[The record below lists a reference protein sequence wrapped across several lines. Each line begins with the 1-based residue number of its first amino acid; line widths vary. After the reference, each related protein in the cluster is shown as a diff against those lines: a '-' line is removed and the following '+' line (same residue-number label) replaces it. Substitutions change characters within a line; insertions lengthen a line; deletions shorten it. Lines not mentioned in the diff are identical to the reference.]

1 MTSTFLSYLDPM
13 ASEYS
18 ALSGTT
24 PQARFRTAGILDV
37 PKKLTVI
44 RLRWLL
50 VIICSYLLL
59 ISQATWLEPNFVH
72 GFILV
77 YIATNL
83 ALYLVDER
91 LFDSTYFYTP
101 VVIFDTFYVTVS
113 LVISGQIATD
123 FYLAYFLII
132 ILSTIWEDFRGVIVI
147 SILATILYSYFLF
160 RTTLVHDP
168 SVYLRIPFLF
178 VISLFYGYFV
188 QVVRF
193 EKALKEQAEQEAQ
206 DMAMVQTL
214 SQALPSSLDYKQIID
229 TVKEKIGD
237 VVRAAK
243 LYIFVVD
250 EAKNSSQA
258 IEFERGEGGDLLTK
272 EVALNKYP
280 IVQEC
285 IQKRTPVIQRE
296 VTSKHFS
303 MEFQEET
310 QDFSFPM
317 SSAVPIMFRSE
328 LHGVILLGFNQ
339 ADRVLSSREI
349 QFCQIVAFSTAI
361 ALSNAKKYEELQI
374 EAKRR
379 QMIAEQ
385 LVEANRLKSE
395 FLANTT
401 HELRTPIAAVVG
413 YGDLLMQEIFGPLT
427 DQQKNTLERLT
438 HNARGMLGLVEDIL
452 DFSKLEKGQ
461 SSLFV
466 KQQEVGALL
475 DDLRRELA
483 LCESGKPFKVKYE
496 IGEGIPTIR
505 TDWGK
510 LKRILF
516 NLLNNAVKFTERG
529 GVKLSVLSASRG
541 EISFIVSDT
550 GIGIPRE
557 QIPVIF
563 EKFRQLDGSTN
574 RRYGGTGLGLT
585 ITKNLVDLL
594 GGKIEVE
601 SEVGKGST
609 FKVTIPV
616 ARAEKTA
623 EDVSDSVS

>member
-1 MTSTFLSYLDPM
+1 MAAEISTLSDSTSMPRL
-13 ASEYS
+13 
-18 ALSGTT
+18 G
-24 PQARFRTAGILDV
+24 TAGVLDV

-59 ISQATWLEPNFVH
+59 SSQTTWLAPTFVH
-72 GFILV
+72 AFILV

-83 ALYLVDER
+83 ALYFVDES
-91 LFDSTYFYTP
+91 LFDSTYFYSP
-101 VVIFDTFYVTVS
+101 IVVFDTFYVTVS

-132 ILSTIWEDFRGVIVI
+132 ILSTIWQDFRGVIVI
-147 SILATILYSYFLF
+147 AILATILYGYFLF

-188 QVVRF
+188 QIVRF
-193 EKALKEQAEQEAQ
+193 EKMLKEQAEQEAQ

-214 SQALPSSLDYKQIID
+214 SQTLPASLDYKQIIE
-229 TVKEKIGD
+229 TVREKIGN
-237 VVRAAK
+237 VVRAGK
-243 LYIFVVD
+243 LYIFIVA
-250 EAKNSSQA
+250 EAEDSSRG
-258 IEFERGEGGDLLTK
+258 IIFEGEEGGNPVSKEIDLRQ
-272 EVALNKYP
+272 YP

-285 IQKRTPVIQRE
+285 MRKRSPVIQRK
-296 VTSKHFS
+296 VTSGLFAAAA
-303 MEFQEET
+303 QEEA
-310 QDFSFPM
+310 QDLSFSF
-317 SSAVPIMFRSE
+317 STAVPIMFRSE
-328 LHGVILLGFNQ
+328 LHGVILLGFSEAN
-339 ADRVLSSREI
+339 RVLSSREI

-374 EAKRR
+374 AAKRR
-379 QMIAEQ
+379 QLIAEQ
-385 LVEANRLKSE
+385 LAEANRLKSE

-413 YGDLLMQEIFGPLT
+413 YGDLLMQEVFGPLT
-427 DQQKNTLERLT
+427 DQQKSTMERLT
-438 HNARGMLGLVEDIL
+438 QNARGMLGLVEDIL
-452 DFSKLEKGQ
+452 DFSKLEKGEA
-461 SSLFV
+461 SLFV

-475 DDLRRELA
+475 DELRRDLA
-483 LCESGKPFKVKYE
+483 PLESGKLLKVKYE
-496 IGEGIPTIR
+496 IGEGVPSIK

-510 LKRILF
+510 LKRILLG
-516 NLLNNAVKFTERG
+516 LLNNAVKFTEKG
-529 GVKLSVLSASRG
+529 EVKLSVLSAGHG

-550 GIGIPRE
+550 GIGIPSE
-557 QIPVIF
+557 QIPLIF

-616 ARAEKTA
+616 ASGEKPQRA
-623 EDVSDSVS
+623 VSDGVP

>member
-1 MTSTFLSYLDPM
+1 MANTSLNYLGPM
-13 ASEYS
+13 AAEIST
-18 ALSGTT
+18 LSDSTSMPRLG
-24 PQARFRTAGILDV
+24 TAGVLDV

-59 ISQATWLEPNFVH
+59 SSQTTWLAPTFVH
-72 GFILV
+72 AFILV

-83 ALYLVDER
+83 ALYFVDES
-91 LFDSTYFYTP
+91 LFDSTYFYSP
-101 VVIFDTFYVTVS
+101 IVVFDTFYVTVS

-132 ILSTIWEDFRGVIVI
+132 ILSTIWQDFRGVIVI
-147 SILATILYSYFLF
+147 AILATILYGYFLF

-168 SVYLRIPFLF
+168 SIYLRIPFLF

-188 QVVRF
+188 QIVRF
-193 EKALKEQAEQEAQ
+193 EKMLKEQAEQEAQ

-214 SQALPSSLDYKQIID
+214 SQTLPASLDYKQIIE
-229 TVKEKIGD
+229 TVRAKIGN

-243 LYIFVVD
+243 LYIFIVE
-250 EAKNSSQA
+250 EAGDSSRGTS
-258 IEFERGEGGDLLTK
+258 FEGGEGGDPVSK
-272 EVALNKYP
+272 EIDLRQYP
-280 IVQEC
+280 IVQDC
-285 IQKRTPVIQRE
+285 MRKRSPVIQRD
-296 VTSKHFS
+296 VTSKLFS
-303 MEFQEET
+303 AAAQEEA
-310 QDFSFPM
+310 QGFSFPM
-317 SSAVPIMFRSE
+317 STAVPIMFRNE
-328 LHGVILLGFNQ
+328 LHGVILLGFNE

-374 EAKRR
+374 AAKRR
-379 QMIAEQ
+379 QLIAEQ
-385 LVEANRLKSE
+385 LAEANRLKSE

-413 YGDLLMQEIFGPLT
+413 YGDLLIQEVFGPLT
-427 DQQKNTLERLT
+427 DQQKNTMERLT
-438 HNARGMLGLVEDIL
+438 QNARGMLGLVEDIL
-452 DFSKLEKGQ
+452 DFSKLEKGEA
-461 SSLFV
+461 SLFV

-475 DDLRRELA
+475 DELRKDLAPL
-483 LCESGKPFKVKYE
+483 ESGKPLKVKYE
-496 IGEGIPTIR
+496 IGEGVPSIK

-510 LKRILF
+510 LKRILLG
-516 NLLNNAVKFTERG
+516 LLNNAVKFTEKG
-529 GVKLSVLSASRG
+529 EVKLSVLSAGHG

-550 GIGIPRE
+550 GIGIPSE
-557 QIPVIF
+557 QIPLIF

-616 ARAEKTA
+616 ASGEKPERAI
-623 EDVSDSVS
+623 SDGVP